1 MLRQTRPLQAPG
13 EDSITSA
20 LRSAVKRRNSTTC
33 AFGLLSASPG
43 LRSHG
48 FESGVAIVGITAV
61 VKWVASPQAALTKAE
76 QSTPVTSVRGS
87 LRVQLLPAMVPRSIG
102 ARICS
107 SEALRPQQ

>member
-20 LRSAVKRRNSTTC
+20 LRSGVKRRNSTTC

-48 FESGVAIVGITAV
+48 FESGVAIGGITAV
-61 VKWVASPQAALTKAE
+61 GKWVASPHAGLTKAE
-76 QSTPVTSVRGS
+76 QATPVTAGGGS
-87 LRVQLLPAMVPRSIG
+87 LRVGKLPPLGPAPVR
-102 ARICS
+102 
-107 SEALRPQQ
+107 